1 MKNTKAVFP
10 DNISGDIISNQ
21 LENRMYHIEMM
32 NKVSQDTIIVEVS
45 AGNMFSAQDIA
56 RNNNPGWFV
65 YRVL

>member
-1 MKNTKAVFP
+1 
-10 DNISGDIISNQ
+10 
-21 LENRMYHIEMM
+21 MYHIEMM